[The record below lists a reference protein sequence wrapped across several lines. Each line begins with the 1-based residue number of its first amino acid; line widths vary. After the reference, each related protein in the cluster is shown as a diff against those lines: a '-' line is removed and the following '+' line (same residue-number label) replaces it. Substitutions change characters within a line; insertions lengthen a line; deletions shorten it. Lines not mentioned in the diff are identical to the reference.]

1 MERRARLDV
10 VHDRLN
16 LGRMDRD
23 PYDIAILDGV
33 LKAEADKL
41 HALAGTGGGSA
52 HPTGTIVAP
61 DGDSARRNPI
71 SAQGKVARST
81 LERIL
86 DAINADP
93 ELVSDRAKLRH
104 LKEENLSAIKV
115 WLRRGHTQP
124 RQPQFHGGTDDFL
137 PLMTWLVMHRTAL
150 HDLLQFVPYPEL
162 IAKFLPREML
172 LRWGDLE
179 LCDLQIATMR
189 QLVNHEEVPIPAKEY
204 CRSWVAA
211 CTTEDGSTRDRQLAK
226 DPQRWLRLRGLYT
239 AAPMCSCPPGVTE
252 DCWRVLHTLPH
263 VVWAW
268 SVTPWGTYPRT
279 QLGSIYQVHP
289 AVQQAC

>member
-1 MERRARLDV
+1 
-10 VHDRLN
+10 
-16 LGRMDRD
+16 
-23 PYDIAILDGV
+23 
-33 LKAEADKL
+33 
-41 HALAGTGGGSA
+41 
-52 HPTGTIVAP
+52 
-61 DGDSARRNPI
+61 
-71 SAQGKVARST
+71 
-81 LERIL
+81 
-86 DAINADP
+86 
-93 ELVSDRAKLRH
+93 
-104 LKEENLSAIKV
+104 
-115 WLRRGHTQP
+115 
-124 RQPQFHGGTDDFL
+124 
-137 PLMTWLVMHRTAL
+137 
-150 HDLLQFVPYPEL
+150 
-162 IAKFLPREML
+162 
-172 LRWGDLE
+172 
-179 LCDLQIATMR
+179 MR